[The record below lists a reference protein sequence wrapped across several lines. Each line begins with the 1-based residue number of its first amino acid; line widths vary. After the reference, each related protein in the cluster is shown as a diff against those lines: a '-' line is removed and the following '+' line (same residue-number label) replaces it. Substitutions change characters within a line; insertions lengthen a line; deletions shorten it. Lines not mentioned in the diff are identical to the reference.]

1 MTAYGPLSL
10 PTPTP
15 ETQNFWAAAG
25 HGELLIQRCRTDGTY
40 FSYWRKDAFCPTCR
54 SADVEDAVASGHG
67 FVYSFVINQR
77 DLPGILPPAPSV
89 IALVE
94 LDEGPRIA
102 AALSEVQ
109 ATPEGVDLDMRV
121 EVRFDRR
128 GDFAVPYFVPEGE
141 K

>member
-1 MTAYGPLSL
+1 MHRGERASFQGDRALQERDFGLVAFLDSHIEL
-10 PTPTP
+10 RADDADRAGGGFNP
-15 ETQNFWAAAG
+15 ERMRGILG
-25 HGELLIQRCRTDGTY
+25 HGE
-40 FSYWRKDAFCPTCR
+40 K
-54 SADVEDAVASGHG
+54 G
-67 FVYSFVINQR
+67 F
-77 DLPGILPPAPSV
+77 
-89 IALVE
+89 ALVE